1 MQGLTVAINIA
12 KSLGATKKVN
22 LALASYV
29 KVHIMGATTSRK
41 GGRAVE
47 CTALEMRHTPFG
59 YRGFESPPFRQML
72 EEDRLRAIFFFFCP
86 KLRTKKM
93 AHKWAF
99 VFWACTRLGAP
110 SLSLSLLLIAV
121 LLALILF
128 ELGLNLLLRVW
139 AVGLSHVL

>member
-72 EEDRLRAIFFFFCP
+72 EGDRLRAIFFCP
-86 KLRTKKM
+86 KLRTKK
-93 AHKWAF
+93 KWPTSGPLF
-99 VFWACTRLGAP
+99 FGACTRLGAP